1 VPELEAQGSHSFRQP
16 FQIAAVDCQINV
28 TRHPRGQRVPLGDV
42 QKNGYAAHNAVLNA
56 GCAQSGGNAVQYL
69 E

>member
-1 VPELEAQGSHSFRQP
+1 
-16 FQIAAVDCQINV
+16 
-28 TRHPRGQRVPLGDV
+28 V